1 MTMTKAENIE
11 LEKLVEDIPPASLDI
26 PIPRTGLTK
35 KRTRQLAPP
44 RIREHVIEKKGR
56 KYYYYCYCRGTD
68 KEIYLGD
75 ADAILRAVK
84 G

>member
-35 KRTRQLAPP
+35 KRTRKLAAPHLRP
-44 RIREHVIEKKGR
+44 HNVRGHV
-56 KYYYYCYCRGTD
+56 YYYYCRGAD

-84 G
+84 GCS